1 MIQLSLEFQLEK
13 PQLPLEY
20 ERLMVSFLK
29 AASRNY
35 SEDMFE
41 RLYNKEHSIIK
52 SFTFSTYLPGAV
64 FKGDTIFLRDNRFK
78 VFFTDADMGQ
88 TIEWFNAFQ
97 LMRYK
102 QYPVS
107 GNSMKLISIRS
118 NNRKD
123 IVDDE
128 IIVKMQSPLIV
139 RRHDS
144 VTNKDIYYTYADEG
158 FSKALCENVEIF
170 IQKMEIGVDAE
181 GLSIEPVKARKV
193 VVNCFG
199 RKVDANLGIY
209 KLRGNCELLNILY
222 QAGMGARRSEG
233 HGKFEILL

>member
-88 TIEWFNAFQ
+88 IIEWFNAFQ

-158 FSKALCENVEIF
+158 FSKEKALLE
-170 IQKMEIGVDAE
+170 
-181 GLSIEPVKARKV
+181 
-193 VVNCFG
+193 
-199 RKVDANLGIY
+199 
-209 KLRGNCELLNILY
+209 
-222 QAGMGARRSEG
+222 
-233 HGKFEILL
+233 

>member
-1 MIQLSLEFQLEK
+1 MKVTL
-13 PQLPLEY
+13 Y
-20 ERLMVSFLK
+20 FLGTTDLK
-29 AASRNY
+29 
-35 SEDMFE
+35 
-41 RLYNKEHSIIK
+41 
-52 SFTFSTYLPGAV
+52 
-64 FKGDTIFLRDNRFK
+64 
-78 VFFTDADMGQ
+78 FFTDADMGQ
-88 TIEWFNAFQ
+88 IIEWFNAFQ

-118 NNRKD
+118 SNRKD

-170 IQKMEIGVDAE
+170 IQKMEIGVDTE

-209 KLRGNCELLNILY
+209 KLSGNCELLNILY
-222 QAGMGARRSEG
+222 QAGLGARRSEG

>member
-1 MIQLSLEFQLEK
+1 M
-13 PQLPLEY
+13 
-20 ERLMVSFLK
+20 
-29 AASRNY
+29 
-35 SEDMFE
+35 
-41 RLYNKEHSIIK
+41 
-52 SFTFSTYLPGAV
+52 
-64 FKGDTIFLRDNRFK
+64 
-78 VFFTDADMGQ
+78 FFTDADMGQ

-118 NNRKD
+118 KNRKD

-170 IQKMEIGVDAE
+170 IQKMEIGVDTE

-209 KLRGNCELLNILY
+209 KLSGNCELLNILY
-222 QAGMGARRSEG
+222 QAGLGARRSEG

>member
-1 MIQLSLEFQLEK
+1 
-13 PQLPLEY
+13 
-20 ERLMVSFLK
+20 
-29 AASRNY
+29 
-35 SEDMFE
+35 
-41 RLYNKEHSIIK
+41 
-52 SFTFSTYLPGAV
+52 
-64 FKGDTIFLRDNRFK
+64 
-78 VFFTDADMGQ
+78 
-88 TIEWFNAFQ
+88 
-97 LMRYK
+97 
-102 QYPVS
+102 
-107 GNSMKLISIRS
+107 MKLISIRS

-170 IQKMEIGVDAE
+170 IQKMEIGVDTE

-199 RKVDANLGIY
+199 RKVMLTLEYIRLAVIASCLIFFIRQGWVPEDQKVTVSSKYYYNFRKG
-209 KLRGNCELLNILY
+209 GTEC
-222 QAGMGARRSEG
+222 G
-233 HGKFEILL
+233 

>member
-1 MIQLSLEFQLEK
+1 M
-13 PQLPLEY
+13 
-20 ERLMVSFLK
+20 
-29 AASRNY
+29 
-35 SEDMFE
+35 
-41 RLYNKEHSIIK
+41 
-52 SFTFSTYLPGAV
+52 
-64 FKGDTIFLRDNRFK
+64 
-78 VFFTDADMGQ
+78 FFTDADMGQ
-88 TIEWFNAFQ
+88 IIEWFNAFQ

-170 IQKMEIGVDAE
+170 IQKMEIVVDTE

-209 KLRGNCELLNILY
+209 KLSGNCELLNILY
-222 QAGMGARRSEG
+222 QAGLGARRSEG

>member
-1 MIQLSLEFQLEK
+1 MSFTVIIPARFASSRLPGKPLADIAGKPMIQHVFEK
-13 PQLPLEY
+13 AQQSGASRVIIATDNEQVEKAAKAFGAEVCMTSEAHNSGT
-20 ERLMVSFLK
+20 ERLAEVVS
-29 AASRNY
+29 
-35 SEDMFE
+35 
-41 RLYNKEHSIIK
+41 
-52 SFTFSTYLPGAV
+52 
-64 FKGDTIFLRDNRFK
+64 
-78 VFFTDADMGQ
+78 
-88 TIEWFNAFQ
+88 
-97 LMRYK
+97 
-102 QYPVS
+102 
-107 GNSMKLISIRS
+107 KLGIA
-118 NNRKD
+118 
-123 IVDDE
+123 DDE

-170 IQKMEIGVDAE
+170 IQKMEIGVDTE

-209 KLRGNCELLNILY
+209 KISGNCELLNILY
-222 QAGMGARRSEG
+222 QAGLGARRSEG